1 MKTQVFTIFSS
12 SPNDRDLAQIAAA
25 LKKGAVMIYPT
36 DTVYAL
42 GCLSNNAVALDKL
55 ARLKDI
61 KLERAPLSFLFKDI
75 SELSNYVKPFEG
87 KLESWDYEPRN
98 ATDDIVAKILDA
110 YHEHQI
116 K

>member
-1 MKTQVFTIFSS
+1 M
-12 SPNDRDLAQIAAA
+12 RQIVVLAAA
-25 LKKGAVMIYPT
+25 VVVVSCLASRASAEGTAMIGEACFPGVPVQ
-36 DTVYAL
+36 VYFL
-42 GCLSNNAVALDKL
+42 RGHSRRFNRFYEHLL
-55 ARLKDI
+55 AG
-61 KLERAPLSFLFKDI
+61 
-75 SELSNYVKPFEG
+75 NYVKPFEG